1 MYNQYVEDAERILLA
16 ETTPASEVS
25 SPIYNAS
32 SSLTPQSN
40 IHNATTLSKKATNN
54 YCLSNDRVVHSCQSN
69 LTSTTTQQGL
79 RSQGLI
85 VLNVASSGIASLLLP
100 RGKTAHSTLAIPLEI
115 DDLSSCT
122 INKESPKGQLL
133 LHTKLIIWDEAPMMH
148 RYCFEAV
155 DRTLCD
161 ITGVKNRPFGGKV
174 VVLGGDFR
182 QILPVVRRGSRQHI
196 VSAAVNSSKIW
207 ESCKVLRLTENMRL
221 ARSNDNSNTDSIRLF
236 GEWLLSIG
244 DGDSKS
250 DECGEYDIDIPD
262 DLLIKDCANPLQEL
276 VDFAYPQLQ
285 QNISTKHYFEER
297 GILAPTLD
305 SVQEVNEYIMSQIPG
320 EEKEYCSADSVC
332 KSDKDS
338 DVTGE
343 WFTTE
348 FLNEIKCSGLPNH
361 KLRLK
366 ENVPVM
372 LMRNIDQA
380 RGLCNGTRLLV
391 NYLGKSIIGATVLT
405 GTNIGDKI
413 VLSRK
418 NLIPTDPGLPF
429 KFQRR
434 QFPLTLCFAMTIN
447 KSQGQS
453 LSHVGIYL
461 PRPVFTHGQ
470 LYVAMS
476 RVRSRN
482 GLKLLILD
490 DEQKVCTSTKN
501 VVYREIFTNV

>member
-1 MYNQYVEDAERILLA
+1 MISAI
-16 ETTPASEVS
+16 
-25 SPIYNAS
+25 
-32 SSLTPQSN
+32 
-40 IHNATTLSKKATNN
+40 
-54 YCLSNDRVVHSCQSN
+54 NDVPRNRRLIVRVVRLWGVLEFNTPNQFRSLELVLMDSEGTMIHCSVKKTLIYLFQKQLSEGVVYT
-69 LTSTTTQQGL
+69 LTTFD
-79 RSQGLI
+79 
-85 VLNVASSGIASLLLP
+85 V
-100 RGKTAHSTLAIPLEI
+100 
-115 DDLSSCT
+115 
-122 INKESPKGQLL
+122 
-133 LHTKLIIWDEAPMMH
+133 LHTKLIIWDEAQMMH
-148 RYCFEAV
+148 MYCFEAV

-196 VSAAVNSSKIW
+196 VSTAVNSSKIW
-207 ESCKVLRLTENMRL
+207 ESCKVLRLAKNMRL
-221 ARSNDNSNTDSIRLF
+221 ARSNDNSNTDSIQLF

-244 DGDSKS
+244 DGYSKL

-276 VDFAYPQLQ
+276 VDFAYLQQL
-285 QNISTKHYFEER
+285 QNISSKHYFEER

-305 SVQEVNEYIMSQIPG
+305 SLQEVNEYIMSQILG

-343 WFTTE
+343 WFTTK
-348 FLNEIKCSGLPNH
+348 FLNEIKCSRLPNH

-366 ENVPVM
+366 ENVSVM

-418 NLIPTDPGLPF
+418 NLIPLIQDYLLNF
-429 KFQRR
+429 KGD
-434 QFPLTLCFAMTIN
+434 N
-447 KSQGQS
+447 
-453 LSHVGIYL
+453 
-461 PRPVFTHGQ
+461 
-470 LYVAMS
+470 
-476 RVRSRN
+476 
-482 GLKLLILD
+482 LL
-490 DEQKVCTSTKN
+490 
-501 VVYREIFTNV
+501 

>member
-1 MYNQYVEDAERILLA
+1 MNAVVALLFA
-16 ETTPASEVS
+16 KSKIFQGKPVLQNS
-25 SPIYNAS
+25 INAS
-32 SSLTPQSN
+32 RLMFNPEIAENDSLKNMVTTIADSPDNGIGKLQDLETIRFEDEMLVLTPRST
-40 IHNATTLSKKATNN
+40 IDGLSGSKKGSA
-54 YCLSNDRVVHSCQSN
+54 
-69 LTSTTTQQGL
+69 
-79 RSQGLI
+79 
-85 VLNVASSGIASLLLP
+85 
-100 RGKTAHSTLAIPLEI
+100 
-115 DDLSSCT
+115 
-122 INKESPKGQLL
+122 
-133 LHTKLIIWDEAPMMH
+133 
-148 RYCFEAV
+148 F
-155 DRTLCD
+155 
-161 ITGVKNRPFGGKV
+161 
-174 VVLGGDFR
+174 VVLGTVTDIVRHGGWWYTAHHCHKKVYPADGMYYCGKCVKHVVDVTPRYLLKLEVTDETGTTTFVLFD
-182 QILPVVRRGSRQHI
+182 QDAMVLLNKACADLIQSLNHDPNEDTLPTLSC
-196 VSAAVNSSKIW
+196 SK
-207 ESCKVLRLTENMRL
+207 TL
-221 ARSNDNSNTDSIRLF
+221 A
-236 GEWLLSIG
+236 LSIIL
-244 DGDSKS
+244 KS
-250 DECGEYDIDIPD
+250 GEF
-262 DLLIKDCANPLQEL
+262 LLLL
-276 VDFAYPQLQ
+276 W
-285 QNISTKHYFEER
+285 
-297 GILAPTLD
+297 TLFR
-305 SVQEVNEYIMSQIPG
+305 
-320 EEKEYCSADSVC
+320 
-332 KSDKDS
+332 S

-343 WFTTE
+343 WLTTE

-366 ENVPVM
+366 ENVSVM

-461 PRPVFTHGQ
+461 PRPVFTHSQ